1 MRVTNSM
8 MYRVVNESI
17 RRATLKLAKSQEQ
30 VSTGKRVNRPSDDP
44 VDAGDIVYLRT
55 DISKLNQFL
64 RNNDR
69 ANAILTTSDSALQ
82 SISDILTRAKSLAVQ
97 AANDATLSQDDRM
110 QIATEL
116 TGVLEEFIDL
126 ANTKY
131 SDQYIFSGYK
141 VGTQTLTSL
150 DIQATPGPGNSGNA
164 EVTSTRIVDIGQY
177 TFDNYTIEFTSPP
190 NPPEYVV
197 INQSTGGVVSTGT
210 YTSGEE
216 ITFDGFAVTISDLL
230 GPPLNGDV
238 FEVITDNV
246 GEYQGDANGLQ
257 VEIDDGLVA
266 DISLTGD
273 RVFKGEGGG
282 IDIAQTFVDL
292 IKALRA
298 DDTDA
303 INDSLTNLD
312 TSQDQIL
319 NYLAVIGTRS
329 NEVDNISNRITDLIT
344 VQKTVLSNIED
355 ADLIEAASQLSN
367 DQIILQATLQVNAN
381 ILKISLLNYL

>member
-8 MYRVVNESI
+8 MYRIVNESI

-44 VDAGDIVYLRT
+44 VDAGDILYLRT

-64 RNNDR
+64 RNNDK

-82 SISDILTRAKSLAVQ
+82 SISGILIRAKSLAVQ
-97 AANDATLSQDDRM
+97 AANDATLNQDDRR
-110 QIATEL
+110 QIAIEL

-141 VGTQTLTSL
+141 VGTPTLTSL
-150 DIQATPGPGNSGNA
+150 DIQATPGPGNSGDA
-164 EVTSTRIVDIGQY
+164 EVTGTRITDIGQY

-190 NPPEYVV
+190 DPPEYVV
-197 INQSTGGVVSTGT
+197 INQSTGEVVSTGT

-216 ITFDGFAVTISDLL
+216 IAFDGFAVTISDLL
-230 GPPLNGDV
+230 GPPQNGDV

-246 GEYQGDANGLQ
+246 GVYQGDANGLK
-257 VEIDDGLVA
+257 VEIDDGLIT
-266 DISLTGD
+266 DISITGD
-273 RVFKGEGGG
+273 KVFKGEGGG
-282 IDIAQTFVDL
+282 IDIVQTFVDL

-298 DDTDA
+298 DDTDG

-312 TSQDQIL
+312 TSQEQIL

-329 NEVDNISNRITDLIT
+329 NEVDNISDRITDLIT

-355 ADLIEAASQLSN
+355 VDLIEAASELSN

-381 ILKISLLNYL
+381 ILKLSLLDYI